1 MSCDSLRGTLEQK
14 AVWTEAS
21 FWFTRLESDEPL
33 LPEELDVWESWIAVP
48 GNRADYDALITT
60 ICALQNLARPRL
72 PGDAELRACLEHER
86 IESRKRSMSLP
97 HTGRAWQ
104 IRSAFILAVAAG
116 TGLAFGLGLMLLG
129 RYWQGRTGT
138 APESAGVYATVRAEQ
153 REFTLPDHSV
163 VTLAGDSHLTF
174 TFTRTTRTAVLDHG
188 EGRFRIHHDPSRPF
202 RVLAGTGVITAVGT
216 VFDVRRY
223 SDRVFVTVS
232 EGVVEVVPGVQELAD
247 ESGEHP
253 LSTNGVHAS
262 GASHVRGG
270 ERATAAAQLS
280 DAAHVSAAHTTAA
293 AHARPLRVARG
304 EEIAYDSRGEA
315 SATHHVDA
323 GLAESWIRGSL
334 AYRGC
339 PLREVIEDVQRYSIR
354 PIELDPGIA
363 ELQYTGT
370 FVEENLDQWLRGLGQ
385 IFPVEVVPDA
395 AERIV
400 IRRREISAEEGTDS
414 GI

>member
-1 MSCDSLRGTLEQK
+1 MSWDSLRGTLEQE

-21 FWFTRLESDEPL
+21 FWVTRLESDEPL

-48 GNRADYDALITT
+48 GNHADYDALITT

-72 PGDAELRACLEHER
+72 PGDAELRAGLEQER
-86 IESRKRSMSLP
+86 IESRKRGMSLP
-97 HTGRAWQ
+97 HTDRAWP
-104 IRSAFILAVAAG
+104 IRGSFRLAVAAG
-116 TGLAFGLGLMLLG
+116 LGLAFGLGLILVG
-129 RYWQGRTGT
+129 RYWQGRTET
-138 APESAGVYATVRAEQ
+138 APESADVYATVRAEQ

-174 TFTRTTRTAVLDHG
+174 TSTRTTRTAVLDHG

-202 RVLAGTGVITAVGT
+202 SVLAGTGVITAVGT

-223 SDRVFVTVS
+223 SDHVFVTVS
-232 EGVVEVVPGVQELAD
+232 EGVVEVVPGMQELAD
-247 ESGEHP
+247 GSGERP
-253 LSTNGVHAS
+253 YSIDGVHAS
-262 GASHVRGG
+262 RASHMRGA
-270 ERATAAAQLS
+270 EHATAAARLS
-280 DAAHVSAAHTTAA
+280 DAAHTPA
-293 AHARPLRVARG
+293 AHARPLRVASG

-315 SATHHVDA
+315 SVTDHVDA
-323 GLAESWIRGSL
+323 GLAESWIHGSL

-354 PIELDPGIA
+354 PIELDPSIA

-400 IRRREISAEEGTDS
+400 IRRREISAEEETDS
-414 GI
+414 GH

>member
-1 MSCDSLRGTLEQK
+1 MSCGALRGKLEQE
-14 AVWTEAS
+14 AVWTEPS
-21 FWFTRLESDEPL
+21 FWLTRLESDEPL
-33 LPEELDVWESWIAVP
+33 LPEELDAWESWIAVP

-60 ICALQNLARPRL
+60 ICALRKSARPRL
-72 PGDAELRACLEHER
+72 PSDAEVRTCREQER
-86 IESRKRSMSLP
+86 IESRKGGLSLP
-97 HTGRAWQ
+97 HPDRAWQ
-104 IRSAFILAVAAG
+104 IRGPFRLTVAAG
-116 TGLAFGLGLMLLG
+116 TGLAFGWGLMLLG
-129 RYWQGRTGT
+129 PYWMGRTDT
-138 APESAGVYATVRAEQ
+138 APESAYVYGTVRAEQ
-153 REFTLPDHSV
+153 REFALPDHSV

-188 EGRFRIHHDPSRPF
+188 EGRFRIHHDPSRAF
-202 RVLAGTGVITAVGT
+202 SVRAGTGIITAVGT

-247 ESGEHP
+247 ESGERP
-253 LSTNGVHAS
+253 LSTDGVHAV
-262 GASHVRGG
+262 GASHVRGAKK
-270 ERATAAAQLS
+270 ATAAADLS
-280 DAAHVSAAHTTAA
+280 DAAYRSAAHTTTA

-304 EEIAYDSRGEA
+304 EELAYDSRGEA

-323 GLAESWIRGSL
+323 GLAESWIQGSL

-354 PIELDPGIA
+354 PIELDPSIA

-385 IFPVEVVPDA
+385 IFPVEVIAGA

-400 IRRREISAEEGTDS
+400 IRRRELPAERTDS
-414 GI
+414 GN